1 MGVTMMVAITVWLAG
16 SLVEYKIVSKV
27 PALHALFNGLPGMA
41 ISIAIGAGVGAVLGA
56 PTGAGIMV
64 GQFMGLATNSFTYK
78 MYSGLERANRKRV
91 ETINK
96 VNAYKTAHP
105 KRFAEAVETF
115 RLGVKTICGII
126 MFIVMMIGLPARTY
140 FAVRDFSRKFTRR
153 SVATA

>member
-27 PALHALFNGLPGMA
+27 PALHRLFNGLPGMA
-41 ISIAIGAGVGAVLGA
+41 ISIGIGAAVGFVLGA

-64 GQFMGLATNSFTYK
+64 GQFMGLATNSITYK
-78 MYSGLERANRKRV
+78 MYSGLERANAKRV
-91 ETINK
+91 QT
-96 VNAYKTAHP
+96 VNNVKAYKAAHP

-115 RLGVKTICGII
+115 RLGIKTIGATI
-126 MFIVMMIGLPARTY
+126 MFIVMIIGLPARVY
-140 FAVRDFSRKFTRR
+140 CAVRDFIRKFTRR